1 MLSEYNFSYMTLV
14 FFPQY
19 PPGFIPSPIGKASKR
34 KKTSHN
40 MAPGGRASK
49 RVRASEGSELQPP
62 QSQTR
67 TSKRLHLLATQ
78 GQNEEEIAQR
88 SSTAVEEGN
97 TAAVQDTTPVEE
109 ESGGAA
115 QGSTCHDEDNVEEN
129 TEGK

>member
-1 MLSEYNFSYMTLV
+1 
-14 FFPQY
+14 
-19 PPGFIPSPIGKASKR
+19 
-34 KKTSHN
+34 
-40 MAPGGRASK
+40 MALGGRASK